1 MARIVQQLFDLQ
13 GKTALVTG
21 AASGLGLQLAYALG
35 GAGARL
41 MLTSGNAEEL
51 ERAVADLQ
59 SAGIDTRW
67 VAADMT
73 QAPGVDHLVT
83 ETLHRM
89 GDVDIVVNHA
99 PQHWDQATSLYL
111 GSYLM
116 LSQRVAQQSMMA
128 RRQGCIINIAPA
140 ANSGSSPEL
149 LDRLMREAAQGAVVN
164 LTRALAAEWGLNNI
178 RVNAICPS
186 GVTHPPTSPAVEH
199 ALTAPGPASGLGGDS
214 LKGACLL
221 FASEAGQHITGQC
234 LTVDTGTPAA

>member
-13 GKTALVTG
+13 GKTAVVTG
-21 AASGLGLQLAYALG
+21 AASGLGLELAYALG
-35 GAGARL
+35 EAGARL

-51 ERAVADLQ
+51 EKTVADLQ
-59 SAGIDTRW
+59 NAGIDSRW
-67 VAADMT
+67 VAADIT

-89 GDVDIVVNHA
+89 GDVDIVVNFA
-99 PQHWDQATSLYL
+99 PQHWEQAIGLYL

-140 ANSGSSPEL
+140 ASSGSSPEL
-149 LDRLMREAAQGAVVN
+149 LGTLMREAAQSAVVN

-178 RVNAICPS
+178 RVNALCPS
-186 GVTHPPTSPAVEH
+186 GVSHPATSPVVGQALAV
-199 ALTAPGPASGLGGDS
+199 PGPVSGLGGDS
-214 LKGACLL
+214 LKGTCLL
-221 FASEAGQHITGQC
+221 FASEAGQYITGQC
-234 LTVDTGTPAA
+234 LTVDTGTPVA